1 MEDLKMNVKLI
12 RMSSGEDLIT
22 NLIAELDESIII
34 ENAIVGVPTGQG
46 TLGFAPWSPM
56 ISKAQTE
63 IIVEKRFVV
72 YIAEA
77 DEGIVDQYTKMYSN
91 IITPDKKIIV

>member
-1 MEDLKMNVKLI
+1 MNVKLI
-12 RMSSGEDLIT
+12 RMSSGEDLIANVIKET
-22 NLIAELDESIII
+22 FDVIVV

-63 IIVEKRFVV
+63 ITVDRKFVV

>member
-1 MEDLKMNVKLI
+1 MNVKLI

-22 NLIAELDESIII
+22 NLVSETEDTIVV

-63 IIVEKRFVV
+63 ITVDKKFVV

-77 DEGIVDQYTKMYSN
+77 DGSIVDQYTQMYSN
-91 IITPDKKIIV
+91 IVTPDKKIIV

>member
-1 MEDLKMNVKLI
+1 
-12 RMSSGEDLIT
+12 MSSGEDLIT
-22 NLIAELDESIII
+22 NLITELDDVIVI

-63 IIVEKRFVV
+63 ITVDRRFVV
-72 YIAEA
+72 YITEA
-77 DEGIVDQYTKMYSN
+77 DESIVDQYTKMYSN

>member
-1 MEDLKMNVKLI
+1 MNVKLI

-22 NLIAELDESIII
+22 NLITELDDVIVI

-63 IIVEKRFVV
+63 ITVDRRFVV
-72 YIAEA
+72 YITEA
-77 DEGIVDQYTKMYSN
+77 DESIVDQYTKMYSN

>member
-1 MEDLKMNVKLI
+1 MNVKLI

-22 NLIAELDESIII
+22 NLVSETEDTIVV

-63 IIVEKRFVV
+63 ITVDKKFVI

-77 DEGIVDQYTKMYSN
+77 DESIVDQYTQMYSN

>member
-1 MEDLKMNVKLI
+1 MNVKLI
-12 RMSSGEDLIT
+12 RMSSGEDV
-22 NLIAELDESIII
+22 IADIVTEVDTFIRV

-56 ISKAQTE
+56 ISKEHKE
-63 IIVEKRFVV
+63 ITVDRRFIV

-77 DEGIVDQYTKMYSN
+77 DEKIVEQYEQMFSP
-91 IITPDKKIIV
+91 ITTPGKKKLIL

>member
-1 MEDLKMNVKLI
+1 MNVKLI

-22 NLIAELDESIII
+22 NLVSETEDTIVV

-63 IIVEKRFVV
+63 ITVDKKFVI

-77 DEGIVDQYTKMYSN
+77 DESIVDQYTQMYSN
-91 IITPDKKIIV
+91 IITPDKRIIV

>member
-1 MEDLKMNVKLI
+1 MNVKLI

-22 NLIAELDESIII
+22 NLVSETEDTIVV

-63 IIVEKRFVV
+63 ITVDKKFVV

-77 DEGIVDQYTKMYSN
+77 DESIVDQYTQMYSN

>member
-1 MEDLKMNVKLI
+1 MNVKLI